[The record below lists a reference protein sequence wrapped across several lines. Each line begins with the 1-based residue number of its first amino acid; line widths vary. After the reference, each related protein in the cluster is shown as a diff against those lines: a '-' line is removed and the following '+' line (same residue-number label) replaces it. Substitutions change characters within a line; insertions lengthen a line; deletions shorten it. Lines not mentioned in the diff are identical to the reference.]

1 VRTYSNV
8 ESVSRCFSE
17 SFEALS
23 VGIQK
28 AFWDFG
34 GVPGRHRSDSL
45 AAAVRNHTSR
55 RELTARYAALMSYYN
70 CEAERTNAR
79 CANENGDV
87 ESSNGH
93 LKDRIDQALM
103 LRGSRNFET
112 REAYVTFVED
122 LIKRANDNRRKKFL
136 DDLAHLIQT
145 MPRIVGKNQAAI
157 NYRQIIDS
165 LVRKPGAFASYQYR
179 EEMFPTSGFRMA

>member
-1 VRTYSNV
+1 MTVTNCRPSKG
-8 ESVSRCFSE
+8 VSLCFSE

-34 GVPGRHRSDSL
+34 AVPELHGSDSL
-45 AAAVRNHTSR
+45 AANVRNHTRR
-55 RELTARYAALMSYYN
+55 RELTTRYAAVMTYYN
-70 CEAERTNAR
+70 CGTERTNAR

-93 LKDRIDQALM
+93 LKDRNDQTLM

-112 REAYVTFVED
+112 REPYVSFVED
-122 LIKRANDNRRKKFL
+122 LIKKG
-136 DDLAHLIQT
+136 Q
-145 MPRIVGKNQAAI
+145 
-157 NYRQIIDS
+157 
-165 LVRKPGAFASYQYR
+165 R
-179 EEMFPTSGFRMA
+179 EPPKDVS